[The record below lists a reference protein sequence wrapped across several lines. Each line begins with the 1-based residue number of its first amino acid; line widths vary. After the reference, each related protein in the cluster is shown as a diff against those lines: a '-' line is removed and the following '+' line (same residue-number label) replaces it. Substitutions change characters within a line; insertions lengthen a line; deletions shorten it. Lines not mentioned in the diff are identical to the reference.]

1 MSSRTYWLIGIDGL
15 AQKVKLPIRGPLLV
29 GRGSYNHVVL
39 KDTRVSRQ
47 HARIALEADGCFVYD
62 LGSTNGTL
70 VNGAHVSRHRLD
82 LNDEVSFGSM
92 AFRIAADAQEVR
104 TDADPDLETPTL
116 RDVGSFSKMSAAPA
130 SSRADSSTS
139 LPVVDLGQLEDAYD
153 KLGTLYSFM
162 QAISQTID
170 TGELL
175 ALIAEKTREV
185 YHASNGVGIYLLAR
199 ENGASAFKL
208 AHFVGDTTVIDTSDP
223 DEIQGLFAERA
234 PVTLPE
240 DITAAVLGS
249 PKGLLTAPAP
259 GRTKGGTSM
268 YAPLIDHNETIGLI
282 HVSSEPRTGGFSR
295 ADLDLLTGMAAP
307 AAMML
312 QIAKNQRESM
322 ERDRL
327 SHDLELA
334 AQIQKSFLPREVVSV
349 PGVELFAEYR
359 AAYSVGGDFYDVF
372 WVAPDRLGVF
382 IGDISGKGVSGALLM
397 ARISSEM
404 HAAALAQVEPAAVLT
419 AMNRA
424 LIARNQPEL
433 FYTAIYLTLDV
444 KSGEVVLANA
454 GHPSPYCLRAD
465 GTLQAITEG
474 AAGPVGIVDDPQ
486 FEATALRLG
495 HGDSLVLY
503 TDGVV
508 EASSANGILYG
519 SERLETALSQG
530 AALPNSIAERIL
542 ASVSA
547 HLMDNPA
554 NDDLTLFICQR
565 SVGLPATMQPRRRS
579 GTMGAVSAGDVP
591 RDK

>member
-1 MSSRTYWLIGIDGL
+1 MTTRTYWLMGIDGL
-15 AQKVKLPIRGPLLV
+15 AQKVRLPIRGPLLV

-47 HARIALEADGCFVYD
+47 HARIALESDGCFIYD

-70 VNGAHVSRHRLD
+70 VNGVHVSRHRLE

-92 AFRIAADAQEVR
+92 AFRIAADSQDVR
-104 TDADPDLETPTL
+104 TDDVPDLETPTL
-116 RDVGSFSKMSAAPA
+116 RDVGSFSKLSVAGP
-130 SSRADSSTS
+130 SRADSSTS

-162 QAISQTID
+162 QAISQTIE

-175 ALIAEKTREV
+175 GLIGEKTREI

-199 ENGASAFKL
+199 ENGASSFKL

-223 DEIQGLFAERA
+223 DEIQSLFAERA

-240 DITAAVLGS
+240 DISAALLAS
-249 PKGLLTAPAP
+249 PKGLLTSPVP

-268 YAPLIDHNETIGLI
+268 YAPLIDHNETIGVV

-404 HAAALAQVEPAAVLT
+404 HAAALAQIEPAAVLA

-454 GHPSPYCLRAD
+454 GHPLPYCLRAD
-465 GTLQAITEG
+465 GTLETIKEG

-486 FEATALRLG
+486 FEATVFRLG

-508 EASSANGILYG
+508 EASAANGTMYG

-530 AALPNSIAERIL
+530 AAHPTGIAERIL

-547 HLMDNPA
+547 HIADAPA

-565 SVGLPATMQPRRRS
+565 NVGRPPTMQPRRRS
-579 GTMGAVSAGDVP
+579 GTMNAVVPPGARQP
-591 RDK
+591 

>member
-1 MSSRTYWLIGIDGL
+1 
-15 AQKVKLPIRGPLLV
+15 
-29 GRGSYNHVVL
+29 
-39 KDTRVSRQ
+39 
-47 HARIALEADGCFVYD
+47 
-62 LGSTNGTL
+62 
-70 VNGAHVSRHRLD
+70 
-82 LNDEVSFGSM
+82 
-92 AFRIAADAQEVR
+92 
-104 TDADPDLETPTL
+104 
-116 RDVGSFSKMSAAPA
+116 
-130 SSRADSSTS
+130 
-139 LPVVDLGQLEDAYD
+139 
-153 KLGTLYSFM
+153 
-162 QAISQTID
+162 
-170 TGELL
+170 
-175 ALIAEKTREV
+175 
-185 YHASNGVGIYLLAR
+185 
-199 ENGASAFKL
+199 
-208 AHFVGDTTVIDTSDP
+208 
-223 DEIQGLFAERA
+223 
-234 PVTLPE
+234 
-240 DITAAVLGS
+240 
-249 PKGLLTAPAP
+249 
-259 GRTKGGTSM
+259 
-268 YAPLIDHNETIGLI
+268 
-282 HVSSEPRTGGFSR
+282 
-295 ADLDLLTGMAAP
+295 
-307 AAMML
+307 
-312 QIAKNQRESM
+312 
-322 ERDRL
+322 
-327 SHDLELA
+327 
-334 AQIQKSFLPREVVSV
+334 
-349 PGVELFAEYR
+349 
-359 AAYSVGGDFYDVF
+359 VGGDFYDVF

-424 LIARNQPEL
+424 LITRNQPEL

-486 FEATALRLG
+486 FEATSLRLG

-508 EASSANGILYG
+508 EASSANGTLYG

-565 SVGLPATMQPRRRS
+565 NVGRPATMQPRRRS
-579 GTMGAVSAGDVP
+579 GTMSAVGTGDVP